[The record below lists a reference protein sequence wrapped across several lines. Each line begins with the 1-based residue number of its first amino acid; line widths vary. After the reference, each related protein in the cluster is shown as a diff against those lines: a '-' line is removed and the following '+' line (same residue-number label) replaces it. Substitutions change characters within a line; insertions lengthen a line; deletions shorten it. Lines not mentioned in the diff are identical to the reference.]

1 MTMTIFLLAGAATT
15 CATAVESATQ
25 VTVTPPTTASTVSTC
40 VSTTGSSS
48 GATSSVYLNKSN
60 PTRHVT
66 RIPINKVKD
75 LHKKPELPEN
85 DLLVPAA
92 PLLPMST
99 GAALPLGNTT
109 ALTSNAA
116 SAASENSNH
125 IQTDPEEPYY
135 DAIPDM
141 PEPPVKP
148 KLPNSLLKK
157 RQQSPPKQQPTE
169 PSSVAS
175 ASNLASNAVSA
186 VLGVEKEELVRKTS
200 EKIQLAFKLF
210 LNIQPT
216 VTGWSATSDEFSLLF
231 DANPLGEF
239 VELPDHCYNLRYA
252 NLIAGAIRGAMEM
265 VHIDVACWFVQD
277 TLKGDNVTE
286 LRVKYLRKIEDSVP
300 PGDED

>member
-1 MTMTIFLLAGAATT
+1 MAARPGMRNVDTKKVSGELFSLTYGALVAQILKDYENVDDVNKQLDKMGYNIGVRLIEDFLSRTNGGK
-15 CATAVESATQ
+15 C
-25 VTVTPPTTASTVSTC
+25 
-40 VSTTGSSS
+40 
-48 GATSSVYLNKSN
+48 
-60 PTRHVT
+60 H
-66 RIPINKVKD
+66 D
-75 LHKKPELPEN
+75 F
-85 DLLVPAA
+85 
-92 PLLPMST
+92 
-99 GAALPLGNTT
+99 
-109 ALTSNAA
+109 
-116 SAASENSNH
+116 
-125 IQTDPEEPYY
+125 
-135 DAIPDM
+135 
-141 PEPPVKP
+141 
-148 KLPNSLLKK
+148 
-157 RQQSPPKQQPTE
+157 
-169 PSSVAS
+169 
-175 ASNLASNAVSA
+175 
-186 VLGVEKEELVRKTS
+186 KETS